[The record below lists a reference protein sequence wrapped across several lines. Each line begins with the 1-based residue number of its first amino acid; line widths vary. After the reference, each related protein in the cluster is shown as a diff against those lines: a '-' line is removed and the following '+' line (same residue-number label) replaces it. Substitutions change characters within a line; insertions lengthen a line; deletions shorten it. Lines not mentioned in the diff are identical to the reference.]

1 MYYKIGAL
9 AKRFGV
15 TPQALRFYERH
26 GLLLPARESEGGDRR
41 YQSRNLKWLY
51 SIRRYHDLGYSLEET
66 LELFS
71 CESVQELDVMAAAKE
86 RETRAELELLESRLG
101 ALRRQ
106 REDLERIGQLLHR
119 CEMADMPRLWLVM
132 DQKGQDVDQTPAL
145 QKEVR
150 EWMHFLPWV
159 YAAVAIGGERLIPD
173 SPYGEVRKCGYCIEE
188 TVAEKLNV
196 PRGTHTMTAGGGRAI
211 HTVTVLD
218 RPGITVGELMDHA
231 LAYARAEGL
240 TVTAAV
246 GRCLAKTGEV
256 QCREDLLPR
265 SVYYEYWLTVEE

>member
-1 MYYKIGAL
+1 MYYKIGTL

-106 REDLERIGQLLHR
+106 REELERIGQLFHR

-132 DQKGQDVDQTPAL
+132 DQKGQNVDQTPAP
-145 QKEVR
+145 QKEVQ

-159 YAAVAIGGERLIPD
+159 YAAVAIEGERLVPD
-173 SPYGEVRKCGYCIEE
+173 SPYEEARECGYCIEE
-188 TVAEKLNV
+188 PVAGTLGV
-196 PRGTHTMTAGGGRAI
+196 PRGLHTRVMGGGRAI
-211 HTVTVLD
+211 HTVTALD
-218 RPGITVGELMDHA
+218 RPGITVGELLGYA
-231 LAYARAEGL
+231 LDYARDKGL
-240 TVTAAV
+240 TVTSAV
-246 GRCLAKTGEV
+246 GRCLAKTGEIR
-256 QCREDLLPR
+256 CREDLLPQM
-265 SVYYEYWLTVEE
+265 VHFEYWLAVEG